1 MTKAGRQRLTDLG
14 VYAVLAVIMTFFML
28 PIVWLFQTAFK
39 PGPQAFAIPPVW
51 VFAPTLDNFRAVF
64 KMAPALH
71 YLGNSMVIATGTM
84 TLALLLGVPA
94 GYGLARG
101 TARLSDRLALLVLA
115 IRMAPPVALLIPFY
129 MLMRDLGLLGTY
141 LAVILLQSVFSVP
154 FVTWMMRG
162 FFLSLPADLEDAALT
177 DGCSR
182 FGAFWRISLPLSAPG
197 LATAA
202 IFTFTLSWNDFLL
215 PLLLSGRTT
224 RTLTLGIMETLT
236 TYDIGWSRMAA
247 IGTITV
253 LPVLI
258 LGFFLQRYYIR
269 GLTMGAI
276 RG

>member
-1 MTKAGRQRLTDLG
+1 MTLAHRQRVTDLV
-14 VYAVLAVIMTFFML
+14 VYALLAVIMAFLML

-39 PGPQAFAIPPVW
+39 PGREAFAIPPVW
-51 VFAPTLDNFRAVF
+51 VFWPTLENFYAAF
-64 KMAPALH
+64 KMAPALQ
-71 YLGNSMVIATGTM
+71 YLRNSVIIATGTM
-84 TLALLLGVPA
+84 TLAMLLGVPA
-94 GYGLARG
+94 GYGLARS
-101 TARLSDRLALLVLA
+101 TARVSTRLALLVLA
-115 IRMAPPVALLIPFY
+115 IRMTPPVALLIPFY

-141 LAVILLQSVFSVP
+141 LAVILLQSVFNVP

-202 IFTFTLSWNDFLL
+202 IFAFTLSWNDFLL

-224 RTLTLGIMETLT
+224 RTLTLGIMETFT

-247 IGTITV
+247 IGIVTV
-253 LPVLI
+253 LPVLV

-276 RG
+276 RE